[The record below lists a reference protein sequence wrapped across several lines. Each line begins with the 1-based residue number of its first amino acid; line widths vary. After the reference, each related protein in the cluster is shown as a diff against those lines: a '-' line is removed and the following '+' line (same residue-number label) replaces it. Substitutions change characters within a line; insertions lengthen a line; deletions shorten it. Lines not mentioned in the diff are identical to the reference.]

1 MNFRCKKKKEKKL
14 SWKRLSKKEGT
25 LSGSCSTMHARWREK
40 FLDEIVCLG
49 RTPSYGVN
57 NIRNKL
63 FLFLV
68 ERWIYL
74 RRLCFFDEGWT
85 VVSVFLRSAE
95 RKGDFFYFSTSI
107 IFFWIIWKYMCVYI
121 FVCMPLQFLGL
132 FYCIFKI
139 KIWKEYELYEA
150 NMLESSKEVSEIV
163 SPLFFMRLPFQFLG
177 TLFVTSPRYCQDM
190 SHLNVT

>member
-1 MNFRCKKKKEKKL
+1 MESCPLRATRKTNIAFPSPFFSPSLFILPRQPTALEPPVSKQNLMLLPKKGRMNFRCKKKKEKKL
-14 SWKRLSKKEGT
+14 SWKRLSKKEGA

-74 RRLCFFDEGWT
+74 RRLCFFDEG
-85 VVSVFLRSAE
+85 
-95 RKGDFFYFSTSI
+95 
-107 IFFWIIWKYMCVYI
+107 
-121 FVCMPLQFLGL
+121 
-132 FYCIFKI
+132 
-139 KIWKEYELYEA
+139 
-150 NMLESSKEVSEIV
+150 
-163 SPLFFMRLPFQFLG
+163 
-177 TLFVTSPRYCQDM
+177 
-190 SHLNVT
+190 